1 MDTMLREPIAPRESE
16 KLALNKL
23 EGALKNE
30 KCKPRL
36 VGPDETYIE
45 LPNSIFQALRQIV
58 YYMMRG
64 KAIFIVPENKQ
75 CSPQEAADILGVSR
89 PFVVKLIEQG
99 KLSGHMVGS
108 HHRIPFGEL
117 MRFKRERDEK
127 RERSLDEIARLSQEY
142 GNY

>member
-1 MDTMLREPIAPRESE
+1 MDTMLREPITPRESE
-16 KLALNKL
+16 KSALNKI
-23 EGALKNE
+23 EGVLKNE

-45 LPNSIFQALRQIV
+45 LPNSIFQVLRQIV

-75 CSPQEAADILGVSR
+75 CTPQEAADILGVSR
-89 PFVVKLIEQG
+89 PFVVKLLQQG
-99 KLSGHMVGS
+99 KLSGYMVGS
-108 HHRIPFGEL
+108 HHRISFGEL
-117 MRFKRERDEK
+117 MRYKKERDIE
-127 RERSLDEIARLSQEY
+127 REHGLDEIAQISQEY